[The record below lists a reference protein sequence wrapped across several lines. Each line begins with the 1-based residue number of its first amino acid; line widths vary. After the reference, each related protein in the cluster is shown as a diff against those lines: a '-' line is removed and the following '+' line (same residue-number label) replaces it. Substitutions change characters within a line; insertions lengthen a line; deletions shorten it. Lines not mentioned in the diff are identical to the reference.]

1 MKGGN
6 LLITS
11 TSTKAVKF
19 QRFNFLFKKN
29 TLEGAHPHTLK
40 TVLTRDYNKD
50 LSFNMPK
57 GTLLYSH
64 WQNHWSTPPRG
75 KKWRGWKSLAYLVYE
90 YIDWNI
96 QGASLS
102 VYHGDE
108 SKSHSHI
115 EPLTVASSVQNL
127 GFLLCLLRQLPGLFS
142 TTFACPAWVEQDK
155 KKKKSQSVC
164 IATVHGKRG

>member
-1 MKGGN
+1 MKRGN
-6 LLITS
+6 LLLKS
-11 TSTKAVKF
+11 TSTQAVKF
-19 QRFNFLFKKN
+19 HRFHFLFRKN
-29 TLEGAHPHTLK
+29 TQEESHTYTLK
-40 TVLTRDYNKD
+40 TVLTRDQKED
-50 LSFNMPK
+50 FCLSIHPRAHYCIAIDK
-57 GTLLYSH
+57 TTL
-64 WQNHWSTPPRG
+64 STPRG
-75 KKWRGWKSLAYLVYE
+75 KRWKAAGEGGLAYLVYE

-96 QGASLS
+96 QGSSLS

-155 KKKKSQSVC
+155 KVS
-164 IATVHGKRG
+164 